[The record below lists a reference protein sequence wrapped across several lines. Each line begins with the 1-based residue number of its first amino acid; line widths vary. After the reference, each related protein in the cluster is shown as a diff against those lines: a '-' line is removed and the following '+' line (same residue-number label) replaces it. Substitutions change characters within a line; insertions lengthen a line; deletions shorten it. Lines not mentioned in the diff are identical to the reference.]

1 MNSKTFYFPE
11 ILDYKWCYIPGHGND
26 GWLLWVC
33 SLYAGGLLS
42 PHLGSEEGLSPTVEL
57 DTRSL
62 EAVLH
67 LHKEGSK
74 SRSPSCEP
82 WQTGLRS
89 QSCEL
94 LQTEPGLGSCEY
106 SSRSRSCQSLQT
118 NSTQDA
124 AQSANINTD
133 SGTPPSVTQPPE
145 PILGELTV
153 NWEGPPSESDTGS
166 EQVETVTAEFVW
178 SVVWFLL
185 LVWLVQWQW
194 IVNASILHSH
204 VRLQWLI

>member
-1 MNSKTFYFPE
+1 MTVMSMF
-11 ILDYKWCYIPGHGND
+11 
-26 GWLLWVC
+26 
-33 SLYAGGLLS
+33 SYAGGLLS

-94 LQTEPGLGSCEY
+94 LQTEPGLASCEY

-118 NSTQDA
+118 SSTQDA
-124 AQSANINTD
+124 TQSANINTG

-145 PILGELTV
+145 PILDELTV
-153 NWEGPPSESDTGS
+153 NGEGPPSESDTGS
-166 EQVETVTAEFVW
+166 EQVKTVTAQFV
-178 SVVWFLL
+178 
-185 LVWLVQWQW
+185 
-194 IVNASILHSH
+194 
-204 VRLQWLI
+204 